1 MYSIVETFCYFL
13 TVEDIGEYMIHSGS
27 SREELFLPPYHI
39 RSSDGTADA
48 DIDPYESADLDIM
61 LLIGQPLMC
70 KHAEDITSDNAAS
83 PSSFHLVMNND
94 GCHLGFTRITIEG
107 DTDLLPEPLKKSVIY
122 CEEGNYLSSEVFLS
136 SIFDPLISRFQTVEH
151 LKKGELT
158 RQGPAI
164 NMKSL
169 EEDES
174 VKSFFDIDLVP
185 TLKCD
190 RWPEQLLAWKERIQ
204 TCLWPPES
212 IRVQLFQIP
221 CYAVGVGYHGS
232 PSKDM
237 EWRFSTSAIESVLG
251 SSLTLVQRKCYIL
264 FKILHKTALK
274 EPKLLATYHLKNILF
289 EALEETDGSAS
300 MWTEV
305 NLLPCLCFLL
315 DKLIIHLE
323 KGRVMS
329 YFIEG
334 YNLIDHYSAETIK
347 EVLEKVKAVRKA
359 PERYLMMFDHKFAF
373 DFNKDK
379 IFQDNFEPYFKLC
392 VQENPEKNFQ
402 LLTHSIVMSL
412 IRCAHSDISL
422 NHLVLYNRAFAFLED
437 SWKIMKVVNP
447 DFNASQLPFMS
458 DVTYSGVEVDQSCK
472 FQEYL
477 CIKCPET
484 LEANQN
490 AKAFA
495 DMLGIQLP
503 AQGEANPI
511 YKLLTYRMFILES
524 FCESKELHASGIQVM
539 NADIYSGTEPKII
552 AISGTMQRAMLKIAL
567 WMSKIHSPPVVT
579 SAEEVQVRKT
589 AVLMEVMKEVLE
601 LLPQTTSDSASTGD
615 NTDAL
620 TEMMSMF
627 PKVQVDDS
635 TFEHAKKLEET
646 VEGAP
651 KPKDKDTITAKM
663 TAYELFIQ
671 YLNGSLD
678 INLYFVSSYN
688 TIFLFLMFGMKK
700 EACRM
705 LIRLNPTCLWAFSL
719 LNGPFLNIELKNL
732 NRYVIK
738 SIFPDHLFSY
748 MDSVSSCEV
757 KIQFFQHFLLIE
769 CSTANPGFFEASE
782 VGQALTSASKSVQDM
797 SARISK
803 KHCVFLL
810 SVMYFRLNKFAEAQA
825 CLESIIDAVD
835 DESREIVEEA
845 LQLYQCLQMPLD
857 I

>member
-1 MYSIVETFCYFL
+1 
-13 TVEDIGEYMIHSGS
+13 MIHSGS
-27 SREELFLPPYHI
+27 SREELFLPPYQI

-48 DIDPYESADLDIM
+48 EIDVYESADLDIM
-61 LLIGQPLMC
+61 LLIRQPLMC
-70 KHAEDITSDNAAS
+70 KHTEDTTSDNAS
-83 PSSFHLVMNND
+83 SSSSFHLVMNND
-94 GCHLGFTRITIEG
+94 GCHLGFTRILVEG
-107 DTDLLPEPLKKSVIY
+107 DADLLPEPLKKSVIH

-151 LKKGELT
+151 LKGGKLT

-164 NMKSL
+164 NMKTL
-169 EEDES
+169 DEDDA
-174 VKSFFDIDLVP
+174 VKSVVDIDLVP
-185 TLKCD
+185 TFKCD
-190 RWPEQLLAWKERIQ
+190 RWPDQLLAWKERIQ
-204 TCLWPPES
+204 TRLWPSED
-212 IRVQLFQIP
+212 IRLQLFQIP

-305 NLLPCLCFLL
+305 NLMPCLYFLL
-315 DKLIIHLE
+315 DKLISHLE
-323 KGRVMS
+323 NGRVMS

-334 YNLIDHYSAETIK
+334 YNLIDHHPAETIK
-347 EVLEKVKAVRKA
+347 EVLEKVKALRKA
-359 PERYLMMFDHKFAF
+359 PGRYLMMFDHKFAF
-373 DFNKDK
+373 DFSKDR
-379 IFQDNFEPYFKLC
+379 IFQDDFEPYFKLC
-392 VQENPEKNFQ
+392 EQENPEKDFQ
-402 LLTHSIVMSL
+402 LLAHSIVMSL
-412 IRCAHSDISL
+412 IRCAHSDISM
-422 NHLVLYNRAFAFLED
+422 NDLVLYNRAFAFLED
-437 SWKIMKVVNP
+437 SWKIIKVVNP
-447 DFNASQLPFMS
+447 DFNATQFSFMS

-477 CIKCPET
+477 RTKYPET
-484 LEANQN
+484 LEANEN
-490 AKAFA
+490 VKAIA
-495 DMLGIQLP
+495 SMLGIQLP
-503 AQGEANPI
+503 TQGEADPI
-511 YKLLTYRMFILES
+511 FKLLTYRMCILES

-539 NADIYSGTEPKII
+539 NADIYSGTEPKTI

-567 WMSKIHSPPVVT
+567 WMSKIYSPPVVT
-579 SAEEVQVRKT
+579 SPEELRVRKA
-589 AVLMEVMKEVLE
+589 AVAMEVAKECLE
-601 LLPQTTSDSASTGD
+601 SLSQTTSDSATTGD
-615 NTDAL
+615 NTASLPDAL

-651 KPKDKDTITAKM
+651 KPKDKDTITARM

-688 TIFLFLMFGMKK
+688 TIFIFLMFGMKK

-705 LIRLNPTCLWAFSL
+705 QIRLNPTCLWAFSL
-719 LNGPFLNIELKNL
+719 LNGPFLDIDFKNL

-738 SIFPDHLFSY
+738 SIFPGHLFSY
-748 MDSVSSCEV
+748 IDSVSSCEV
-757 KIQFFQHFLLIE
+757 KIEFFQHFLLIE

-782 VGQALTSASKSVQDM
+782 VEQALKSASKSVQDM
-797 SARISK
+797 SARTSK

-825 CLESIIDAVD
+825 CLESIIDVD
-835 DESREIVEEA
+835 DESREVVKEA
-845 LQLYQCLQMPLD
+845 LQLYQCLQMSLD